1 MPLDLRMNVKKC
13 NHSVVFVDFV
23 ARQFAFDNFSKNR
36 IFHNYIIHRAS
47 GIIRRQH
54 GEVQEWLNWPL
65 SKSGMG
71 QLIEGSN
78 PSLSAIDIMKITII
92 TIGKKNEVW
101 IQPGVS
107 RFLERLRAPFA
118 AEMIILPHSSFE
130 GDRARQE
137 ESERIFSRINSNDF
151 VILLDERGK
160 NLSSPELSN
169 LITDNINKHIVF
181 IIGGAYGVTS
191 DLRQKSNI
199 VWSLSNLVFPHQ
211 LVRLI
216 LAEQLYRAQ
225 EIHRGSHY
233 HHS

>member
-1 MPLDLRMNVKKC
+1 MNFIKYVKYALLTIATILVTAI
-13 NHSVVFVDFV
+13 SVLLAAVIIEMITWNE
-23 ARQFAFDNFSKNR
+23 AGKWIIAFFELAGISLLLS
-36 IFHNYIIHRAS
+36 IIWIA
-47 GIIRRQH
+47 I
-54 GEVQEWLNWPL
+54 
-65 SKSGMG
+65 
-71 QLIEGSN
+71 SN

-92 TIGKKNEVW
+92 TIGKKNEAWV
-101 IQPGVS
+101 QPGVS

-137 ESERIFSRINSNDF
+137 ESERIFSRLNSDDF

-169 LITDNINKHIVF
+169 LITEHTNKHIVF

-191 DLRQKSNI
+191 DLRQKSNV

>member
-1 MPLDLRMNVKKC
+1 MNFIKYVKY
-13 NHSVVFVDFV
+13 SGLGIV
-23 ARQFAFDNFSKNR
+23 AICSTAIAILAGAEFFELITWNEASKWMIKFCQLGGVGLALCIVWSIIGTIVAKDSKKTNKHPG
-36 IFHNYIIHRAS
+36 IF
-47 GIIRRQH
+47 
-54 GEVQEWLNWPL
+54 
-65 SKSGMG
+65 
-71 QLIEGSN
+71 
-78 PSLSAIDIMKITII
+78 
-92 TIGKKNEVW
+92 
-101 IQPGVS
+101 

-137 ESERIFSRINSNDF
+137 ESERIFSRLNSDDF

-169 LITDNINKHIVF
+169 LITDNINKHIIF

-191 DLRQKSNI
+191 DLRQKSNV